1 MNLARVLS
9 VLEKWLKLALKLNVS
24 DTSQD
29 REGHDRDRTAWVLRT
44 V

>member
-1 MNLARVLS
+1 MNFARVLS

-29 REGHDRDRTAWVLRT
+29 REGHGRGRTAWVLWT